1 MHMQPKKRAETTQ
14 SSLVKLR
21 LLTGFET
28 EIAEQKILIVIL
40 LIKLNTHND
49 VGLNFHHF
57 DDFSYFDYFHNN
69 LTEIYIL
76 ISTFYKLLNHI
87 INI

>member
-1 MHMQPKKRAETTQ
+1 MHRQPKKRAETTQ
-14 SSLVKLR
+14 SSLIKLW

-28 EIAEQKILIVIL
+28 EIEDQKLLIVIL

-57 DDFSYFDYFHNN
+57 DDFSNFDYFHNN

-76 ISTFYKLLNHI
+76 IFTFIKLLNLI